1 MEWVLL
7 ALLLFLA
14 LSAAGIGIVNAV
26 LLRLPA
32 TYFSLSRTGGVGTNT
47 HPVLRWTGL
56 IIKNIIGVVVVAIG
70 IVLTMPGVPGPGILT
85 ILLGIMLMD
94 FPGKRRLE
102 RWLIRRPKVLAA
114 VNRLRQQHGK
124 APFVLDDVSQ

>member
-1 MEWVLL
+1 MIVLL
-7 ALLLFLA
+7 GLLLFLTF
-14 LSAAGIGIVNAV
+14 SAGGVAIVTAV
-26 LLRLPA
+26 LIRLPA
-32 TYFSLSRTGGVGTNT
+32 AYFSEHRPNEFWINA

-56 IIKNIIGVVVVAIG
+56 IMKNIIGVTVVAIG
-70 IVLTMPGVPGPGILT
+70 LVLSLPGVPGPGLLT

-114 VNRLRQQHGK
+114 VNHLRQQHGK